1 MVEIQLSNVIYV
13 SPVLECNKLNLVDCK
28 YLERSTDPW
37 FYLSCCSTILLLG
50 NLTEND
56 FSASVL
62 NRNDIE
68 ISNENSSVFLKP
80 VPVWHSY

>member
-1 MVEIQLSNVIYV
+1 MIYV

-37 FYLSCCSTILLLG
+37 FYFSCCSTILLLG
-50 NLTEND
+50 NLTEKD
-56 FSASVL
+56 LSSSVL

-68 ISNENSSVFLKP
+68 ISNKNSFVFLKP
-80 VPVWHSY
+80 APVWHSY